1 MRFIREVYAMDETVA
16 GLLGLDLDDP
26 EVAALGVATAR
37 DMDLIERLV
46 QVRHDRGLTQRE
58 VAARMECSQ
67 PNVSAFERVG
77 GDPHLSTLRR
87 YANAIGAHVRWD
99 VVVDGGGAGGAIRIA
114 TRKLPASDRDSF
126 YGIAK

>member
-1 MRFIREVYAMDETVA
+1 MDETVA
-16 GLLGLDLDDP
+16 GLLGLDMDDP

-99 VVVDGGGAGGAIRIA
+99 VVVDGGSTGGAIRIA
-114 TRKLPASDRDSF
+114 TRKLPATDRDSF